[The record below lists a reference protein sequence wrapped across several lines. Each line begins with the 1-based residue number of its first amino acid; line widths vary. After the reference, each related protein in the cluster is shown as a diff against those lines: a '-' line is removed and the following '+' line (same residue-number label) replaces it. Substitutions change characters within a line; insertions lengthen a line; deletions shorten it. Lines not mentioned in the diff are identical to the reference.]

1 MQAMLTRKVQGCC
14 YAGQVACHTANMYKA
29 SLLLRLCPMP
39 DSQLTEPNGRYQVH
53 IQDCIVSRFR
63 IGIISRN
70 TIFVTLGSG
79 RFPEGGPLRLEQT
92 GSWND
97 NIDNCELLQGLLP
110 SSRQLWPRCNVGF
123 LKQHPS
129 FTVNARERI
138 LLQELLSFGP
148 QFEIGNEDRTSI
160 V

>member
-1 MQAMLTRKVQGCC
+1 
-14 YAGQVACHTANMYKA
+14 MYKA

-63 IGIISRN
+63 IGIISRD
-70 TIFVTLGSG
+70 TILVALSFG

-92 GSWND
+92 GSWNN
-97 NIDNCELLQGLLP
+97 NIDSRELFQGLLP
-110 SSRQLWPRCNVGF
+110 SSRQLWPRCNVSF
-123 LKQHPS
+123 LKQDPG
-129 FTVNARERI
+129 FAIDARERI